1 MTEKEIKDGIRL
13 YLQPATAGEKE
24 EVRELLT
31 EANYYFYKIEV
42 LLSEFCKGNKNKIN
56 SLRKAIYKTL
66 EPDKEGML
74 AVLVELVKSKD
85 KRRAH

>member
-24 EVRELLT
+24 DVKELLV

-42 LLSEFCKGNKNKIN
+42 LLSEFCQGDKDKTNA
-56 SLRKAIYKTL
+56 LREAIYKTL
-66 EPDKEGML
+66 QPDKEGML
-74 AVLVELVKSKD
+74 AVLVELVKAKD

>member
-13 YLQPATAGEKE
+13 FLQPATEGQEE
-24 EVRELLT
+24 EVKELLV

-56 SLRKAIYKTL
+56 DIREAIYKTL
-66 EPDKEGML
+66 EPDKEGMS
-74 AVLVELVKSKD
+74 AVLVELVKAKD
-85 KRRAH
+85 KRKAH